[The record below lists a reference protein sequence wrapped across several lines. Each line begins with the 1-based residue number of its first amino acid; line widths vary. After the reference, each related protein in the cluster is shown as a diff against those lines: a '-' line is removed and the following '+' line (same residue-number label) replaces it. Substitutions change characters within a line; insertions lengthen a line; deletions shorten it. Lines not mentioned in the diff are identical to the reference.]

1 MPIKTFEN
9 LDQYK
14 IELKSKHNQELL
26 KIYYS
31 YNDNLKLGYG
41 LPIEFDLVYLELE
54 KRGFQ
59 FDGERVA

>member
-14 IELKSKHNQELL
+14 IELKSKHNHELL